1 MEFTNQLV
9 AMSSE
14 EEKASFYR
22 KTYLHV
28 ALAILAFILVESALL
43 MFVPESLIIKMLS
56 GSFVWLF
63 ILGGFWLASIL
74 ANKWTMSKS
83 RATQYAGLAFYV
95 LLEAIIFLP
104 MIFIAMAMAEAGIEM
119 LLQAGLITL
128 MLFVGLTGVALT
140 SKRDFSFLRS
150 IIIIGG
156 FVSIGLILAG
166 MLFGFNLGLWFSVGM
181 VFLAGASILYE
192 TNQLKNVYTPNQY
205 VGASLQL
212 FSSIMLL
219 FWYIL
224 RILMS
229 RRD

>member
-9 AMSSE
+9 AFASE
-14 EEKASFYR
+14 EQKASFYR

-28 ALAILAFILVESALL
+28 ALAILAFIFVEAALL
-43 MFVPESLIIKMLS
+43 MLAGEYIVSLLTSGKMVWLLVIGGMWL
-56 GSFVWLF
+56 GSF
-63 ILGGFWLASIL
+63 L
-74 ANKWTMSKS
+74 ANKWTMSQS
-83 RATQYAGLAFYV
+83 RAVQYGGLAFYV
-95 LLEAIIFLP
+95 LLEAIIFSP
-104 MIFIAMAMAEAGIEM
+104 MIMMAIFYAGGNI
-119 LLQAGLITL
+119 LLQAALITL
-128 MLFVGLTGVALT
+128 TLFIGLTGVALT

-156 FVSIGLILAG
+156 FVALGLIVAG

-192 TNQLKNVYTPNQY
+192 TNQLKNVYTTDQY

-212 FSSIMLL
+212 FSSIMLM
-219 FWYIL
+219 FWYVL

-229 RRD
+229 RKD